1 MSNKLDGFVSSQ
13 ESKVTGGLFWSV
25 GMRWS
30 SKIIS
35 VLSIIILARLLAPED
50 YGLVALSLVV
60 IGLVQIFFEFGVEMS
75 ILRSDKA
82 TTNMFDTA
90 WTLRL
95 IQSSCVA
102 LILPLLAPV
111 AADFYQDERVSDVF
125 YMCAVGIFVKGFE
138 NIGVIKF
145 RKELDFKKD
154 YYFNVT
160 ARLLGA
166 IVTVVLAFYF
176 KSYRALVLGAVFQ
189 HFISVVL
196 SYVVIDY
203 RPKVTLSE
211 FRGIWSV
218 SKWMLVKNF
227 SDYIGRS
234 SDYLIIGKYVPIAEL
249 GHYRWAHEL
258 ASLASQEL
266 LQPISRVLL
275 PAFSKIQSDT
285 KRLYAAYLKSLNYIV
300 SIAVPMVLGLGGVA
314 NEFVPFLLGGGDKW
328 VAVIPLLEVAV
339 FIGFFR
345 VLHSL
350 CNNLLIVREEIRL
363 TAYVDVAKSL
373 LILSMVFPVFHFF
386 GLVGVFYM
394 KVAASF
400 FTMSSLY
407 YFVIKCTDVS
417 GCQIFLSVWR
427 PCFSGLL
434 MYFVLINISLTF
446 EMLALCL
453 LVKIF
458 IGVLFYV
465 IILLNLWWFSGRPEG
480 FEKNVVDNIVLVVR
494 RGGGA

>member
-1 MSNKLDGFVSSQ
+1 
-13 ESKVTGGLFWSV
+13 
-25 GMRWS
+25 
-30 SKIIS
+30 
-35 VLSIIILARLLAPED
+35 
-50 YGLVALSLVV
+50 
-60 IGLVQIFFEFGVEMS
+60 
-75 ILRSDKA
+75 
-82 TTNMFDTA
+82 
-90 WTLRL
+90 
-95 IQSSCVA
+95 
-102 LILPLLAPV
+102 
-111 AADFYQDERVSDVF
+111 
-125 YMCAVGIFVKGFE
+125 
-138 NIGVIKF
+138 
-145 RKELDFKKD
+145 
-154 YYFNVT
+154 
-160 ARLLGA
+160 
-166 IVTVVLAFYF
+166 
-176 KSYRALVLGAVFQ
+176 
-189 HFISVVL
+189 
-196 SYVVIDY
+196 
-203 RPKVTLSE
+203 
-211 FRGIWSV
+211 
-218 SKWMLVKNF
+218 
-227 SDYIGRS
+227 
-234 SDYLIIGKYVPIAEL
+234 
-249 GHYRWAHEL
+249 
-258 ASLASQEL
+258 
-266 LQPISRVLL
+266 
-275 PAFSKIQSDT
+275 
-285 KRLYAAYLKSLNYIV
+285 
-300 SIAVPMVLGLGGVA
+300 MVLGLGGVA